1 MEMNQLTEEV
11 IGACIEVHRHL
22 GPGLLESAYRQ
33 CLCHELE
40 LRGIPFQPEVQL
52 SVRYKGKELDCG
64 YRVDL
69 LVDNRLVLELKCL
82 DAIHPIHK
90 AQLLTYLKL
99 GGWKI
104 GLLINFN
111 VKVLKDG
118 ITRMV
123 LDLPEMSP
131 RSPRL

>member
-40 LRGIPFQPEVQL
+40 LRGILFQPEVQL
-52 SVRYKGKELDCG
+52 PVRYKGKELECG

-82 DAIHPIHK
+82 DAIHPIQK

-99 GGWKI
+99 GGWQV

-111 VKVLKDG
+111 VKALKDG

-123 LDLPEMSP
+123 LDLPEASP
-131 RSPRL
+131 RPPRL